1 MASLLERMNVSNT
14 GSGPVR
20 SAKIGASRPNTPYTR
35 TPRGDVESNWSHD
48 MYDRHN
54 SLSARLNIPPSK
66 PTLPPAAAGAFSS
79 IAQRAFRDAIA
90 GPSTST
96 SRGTRGEELSIK
108 GASSSGNVVD
118 VSGLVDGTTAEDVSA
133 IFKRCGD
140 ISQSKVMSGRNE
152 EVRIRVTFKNAA
164 SAAEA
169 VKSFNGVPADGK
181 TLSVRI
187 VGANSAGTTLLS
199 RFGKDGLGV
208 VRQEGSVDVLMESD
222 ADSSGSKMRSDA
234 LTSDPRAQVL
244 VAPPGANPREYTQA
258 PPRGRGRG
266 RGRGGRRG
274 GGGGRGRDRDRTM
287 DMS

>member
-1 MASLLERMNVSNT
+1 MASLLERMNVPNAGT
-14 GSGPVR
+14 GPVR
-20 SAKIGASRPNTPYTR
+20 SAKMGTSRSNTPYTR

-48 MYDRHN
+48 LYDRHN
-54 SLSARLNIPPSK
+54 SLSARLNLPPSK

-96 SRGTRGEELSIK
+96 SRGARGGEELSIK
-108 GASSSGNVVD
+108 GASSSGNVVE

-140 ISQSKVMSGRNE
+140 ISQSKLMSGRNE

-208 VRQEGSVDVLMESD
+208 VRQEGSVDVLMDS
-222 ADSSGSKMRSDA
+222 DSSGSKLRSDA
-234 LTSDPRAQVL
+234 LTSDPRAQVM
-244 VAPPGANPREYTQA
+244 VSPPGTNPKDYVQA
-258 PPRGRGRG
+258 PLRGRGRG

-274 GGGGRGRDRDRTM
+274 GGGGRGRDRDRMM
-287 DMS
+287 DIS